1 MASSLSLGLAAASLQ
16 ARPVPQNLSGG
27 LGALVESNIA
37 VKSKPNSAQFNGY
50 ATQQAAD
57 YASKAIQDTDTG
69 RFLVDIYPTNNRVT
83 AEKLVPMLQERF
95 PSFTLTA
102 LDTKYHGVGVVEGFI
117 ALEDVAQIYVA
128 TARSAIRHEGGQRM
142 GVITFNAGTRAIQ
155 PVTRDVQAILSR
167 DATQHRDT
175 WTEMAG
181 EAEQQQ
187 QTQRSLIV
195 YSLIALVMIV
205 LVLTAAFERRALA
218 LIVLVNVP
226 FSLIGAILALA
237 ATGQSLSLGA
247 LVGLVTVFGI
257 SARNAILLLA
267 HYEKLLEETPGA
279 AWTPELI
286 DRGAAERFLP
296 VIMTA
301 VLTALGLVPLAASFG
316 TAGNEIEGPLAI
328 AVLGG
333 LVSSTGLCLVVLP
346 AFMHWITQ
354 SRFNRAL
361 HVPAE
366 SL

>member
-1 MASSLSLGLAAASLQ
+1 MAGARLIQ
-16 ARPVPQNLSGG
+16 AVEAVPG
-27 LGALVESNIA
+27 IA
-37 VKSKPNSAQFNGY
+37 DV
-50 ATQQAAD
+50 QAAHAGLSSELSVNLLPARLALYGLRAGD
-57 YASKAIQDTDTG
+57 VLDVLETAFAGTIVNQVYAGNRTVNIVALLPAAE
-69 RFLVDIYPTNNRVT
+69 RTNPQSVSRLPLRSANG
-83 AEKLVPMLQERF
+83 Q
-95 PSFTLTA
+95 
-102 LDTKYHGVGVVEGFI
+102 FI

-128 TARSAIRHEGGQRM
+128 TARSAIRHEGGQRV

-155 PVTRDVQAILSR
+155 PVTRDVQSILSR
-167 DATQHRDT
+167 DAAQHRDT
-175 WTEMAG
+175 WTELAG

-237 ATGQSLSLGA
+237 ATRQSLSLGA

-267 HYEKLLEETPGA
+267 HYEKLLEESPG
-279 AWTPELI
+279 AWTPQLI

-346 AFMHWITQ
+346 ALMHWITQ
-354 SRFNRAL
+354 SRFNRLL

>member
-1 MASSLSLGLAAASLQ
+1 
-16 ARPVPQNLSGG
+16 
-27 LGALVESNIA
+27 
-37 VKSKPNSAQFNGY
+37 
-50 ATQQAAD
+50 
-57 YASKAIQDTDTG
+57 
-69 RFLVDIYPTNNRVT
+69 
-83 AEKLVPMLQERF
+83 
-95 PSFTLTA
+95 
-102 LDTKYHGVGVVEGFI
+102 
-117 ALEDVAQIYVA
+117 
-128 TARSAIRHEGGQRM
+128 
-142 GVITFNAGTRAIQ
+142 
-155 PVTRDVQAILSR
+155 
-167 DATQHRDT
+167 
-175 WTEMAG
+175 
-181 EAEQQQ
+181 
-187 QTQRSLIV
+187 
-195 YSLIALVMIV
+195 
-205 LVLTAAFERRALA
+205 VLTAAFEHRALA